1 VDVGK
6 GGVCGFCV
14 KLFSFKWIIV
24 HPIFLW
30 HGKCG
35 VWLAR
40 KTLKRFFWLRQAVSA
55 NFPYSLHVRVQR

>member
-1 VDVGK
+1 
-6 GGVCGFCV
+6 
-14 KLFSFKWIIV
+14 V